1 MQHFQTS
8 IEKHL
13 EEFRVKFPLT
23 KCLQEKDELIYIL
36 PTYYNAH
43 RAAQEAVFLIH
54 QLNLPLTVL
63 HGGSASYFVVKSNE
77 YEL

>member
-1 MQHFQTS
+1 MQFYQTS

-23 KCLQEKDELIYIL
+23 KSLRKNDELTYIL
-36 PTYYNAH
+36 PSYYYAH
-43 RAAQEAVFLIH
+43 KSAQDAVFLIH

-63 HGGSASYFVVKSNE
+63 HGSNASYFVVKSNE

>member
-1 MQHFQTS
+1 MLHYQTS

-36 PTYYNAH
+36 PTYYNAY
-43 RAAQEAVFLIH
+43 RTAQEATFLIH
-54 QLNLPLTVL
+54 KLDLPLTVL

>member
-1 MQHFQTS
+1 MLHYQTS

-13 EEFRVKFPLT
+13 EEFRVQFPLT
-23 KCLQEKDELIYIL
+23 KCLREKDELVYIL
-36 PTYYNAH
+36 PTHYNAH
-43 RAAQEAVFLIH
+43 RTAQEAVFLIH

-63 HGGSASYFVVKSNE
+63 HGGSACYFVVKSNE